1 MILFPFMITA
11 PSEAPRYSRHTVLN
25 AYSLIITWSPP
36 RSSYQNGVINHYNL
50 QLNDTTGLRSVT
62 QTSYTAKNLHPYFI
76 YTYSIAAFTVDTGPY
91 SLQMSV
97 RMPEAG
103 KIKIFKMLLLKCLH
117 TAPSGPPLN
126 LRVTQ
131 RQLTSITLA
140 WGSPPLSH
148 QNGLITNYTLHITPQ
163 EGPSYTIVTRTLN
176 LIAASLLSNSL
187 YMFAVAA
194 RTVVGRGPYTS
205 PSLSVRTPS
214 PGA

>member
-1 MILFPFMITA
+1 MITA
-11 PSEAPRYSRHTVLN
+11 PSEAPCYSRHTVLN
-25 AYSLIITWSPP
+25 AYSFIITWSPP
-36 RSSYQNGVINHYNL
+36 RSSSQNGVINHYNL

-103 KIKIFKMLLLKCLH
+103 KIKNIQNAIAKNVFVQLPM
-117 TAPSGPPLN
+117 GPPLN
-126 LRVTQ
+126 LRVTR

-148 QNGLITNYTLHITPQ
+148 QNGIITNYTLHITSQ
-163 EGPSYTIVTRTLN
+163 GHSYAIVTKTLN
-176 LIAASLLSNSL
+176 PSLLSNSL

-194 RTVVGRGPYTS
+194 STVVGRGPYTS